1 MYIFGAI
8 LMAGFA
14 VLTVFEMKN
23 AATPYVMKVENVNTS
38 AGRPVQFKGSIIHD
52 KTGYD
57 RAFHETFFTLKD
69 SEGKILKVT
78 YDRQKP
84 ANFDTADVAVVRGVY
99 QGGALK
105 ADRVSV
111 KCPSKYE
118 GK

>member
-1 MYIFGAI
+1 
-8 LMAGFA
+8 MAGFA
-14 VLTVFEMKN
+14 VLMAFEMKN
-23 AATPYVMKVENVNTS
+23 AATPYVMKVENVAAS
-38 AGRPVQFKGSIIHD
+38 AGRPIQFKGNIVHE

-57 RAFHETFFTLKD
+57 RASHENYFTLTDK
-69 SEGKILKVT
+69 EGKTLKVT

-84 ANFDTADVAVVRGVY
+84 ANFDTADIAVVRGVY
-99 QGGALK
+99 QEGVLK